1 MSDFRILL
9 TGGTGMVGRNL
20 LEHPS
25 LADLEVLAPSSQEL
39 NLCDFSSV
47 LSYIERHKPEM
58 VIHCAGKVGGIQ
70 ANIRKPLE
78 FLTDNLDM
86 GRNIVLAAR
95 QKGVKRLINLGCSCM
110 YPRNQSAP
118 LCEEMVLK
126 GELEPT
132 NEGNALAKIVVARMC
147 DYIRQEDES
156 FKFKTLIPCNL
167 YGHHD
172 KFDPTHSHLIPSI
185 IYKIHQ
191 AMQCG
196 HSNVEIWGDG
206 TARREFMYAGDLA
219 DVLVRA
225 ITHFDSLPN
234 YMNIGLGHDHSVND
248 YYQIAAQVMGY
259 NGSFTHDTSKPVG
272 MARKLV
278 NISRQLAW
286 GWSSQNDLFE
296 GISKTYNFYRKE
308 NKL

>member
-1 MSDFRILL
+1 
-9 TGGTGMVGRNL
+9 
-20 LEHPS
+20 
-25 LADLEVLAPSSQEL
+25 
-39 NLCDFSSV
+39 
-47 LSYIERHKPEM
+47 
-58 VIHCAGKVGGIQ
+58 
-70 ANIRKPLE
+70 
-78 FLTDNLDM
+78 
-86 GRNIVLAAR
+86 
-95 QKGVKRLINLGCSCM
+95 
-110 YPRNQSAP
+110 
-118 LCEEMVLK
+118 
-126 GELEPT
+126 
-132 NEGNALAKIVVARMC
+132 
-147 DYIRQEDES
+147 
-156 FKFKTLIPCNL
+156 
-167 YGHHD
+167 
-172 KFDPTHSHLIPSI
+172 
-185 IYKIHQ
+185 
-191 AMQCG
+191 MQCG